1 MNCVH
6 GAGWEQ
12 TYETPGRGGRSA
24 AVQKRMKLRRGSDRQ
39 LFLRRGV
46 DIERAKRMGRRVP
59 TSSFNMVVA
68 AAHALPTKIAVIV
81 GRKFGPATRRNRAKR
96 RIRELSR
103 SVEER
108 LVDHYH
114 VLIFPKAPV
123 VNLPYA
129 ELAQVWVRLFAR
141 EGLLRD

>member
-1 MNCVH
+1 MSTLSQEWRLRC
-6 GAGWEQ
+6 
-12 TYETPGRGGRSA
+12 ETPRRDGRT
-24 AVQKRMKLRRGSDRQ
+24 VPNRMKLRRGSDRQ

-46 DIERAKRMGRRVP
+46 DIERAKRTGRRVP
-59 TSSFNMVVA
+59 TSAFNVVVA
-68 AAHALPTKIAVIV
+68 RADGFRTKIAVIV

-123 VNLPYA
+123 VNLPYGDLA
-129 ELAQVWVRLFAR
+129 HAWIELLSR